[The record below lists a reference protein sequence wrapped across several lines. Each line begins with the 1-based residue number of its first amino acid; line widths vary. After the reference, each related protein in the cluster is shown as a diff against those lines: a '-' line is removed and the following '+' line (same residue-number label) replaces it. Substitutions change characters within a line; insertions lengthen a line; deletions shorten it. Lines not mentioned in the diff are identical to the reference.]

1 MAKRKTG
8 GKSRLVKNYSERN
21 PAWNSLLLLTQSHAT
36 NHYLLCFSLR
46 FFFAIPSVK
55 VSVTSVF
62 FVPLYLHFLLWLVG
76 VKIETWYSVQVN
88 GKERKKKRN
97 TNKNKNAVQ
106 PMESTTTGKEGEKER
121 ERDLSIFFSNKGAF
135 FFFVCV
141 CCCCCF
147 ACLFVCLTRLSKSV
161 RWSCWEHVGSN
172 EHVSVRICVMKLRD
186 TSEQNKKKKRKKEKQ
201 DLSYKY
207 SIYREGRQ
215 WSSTGRLDQSTRK
228 KKKKEGSLFLAFLA
242 ISDFCARFIPR

>member
-1 MAKRKTG
+1 MLIKKLERKRPF
-8 GKSRLVKNYSERN
+8 S
-21 PAWNSLLLLTQSHAT
+21 SLLKEWQRGKQEVKVVLWKTIQSETPREIAYFFLRKVT
-36 NHYLLCFSLR
+36 PRTTIFCVSRCDFSSQYLLSKCPWRPFFLFPSTYTFCFGL
-46 FFFAIPSVK
+46 SVWK
-55 VSVTSVF
+55 LK
-62 FVPLYLHFLLWLVG
+62 PDIQYKWME
-76 VKIETWYSVQVN
+76 K
-88 GKERKKKRN
+88 KERKKRN

-186 TSEQNKKKKRKKEKQ
+186 TSEQNKKKKEKKGK
-201 DLSYKY
+201 
-207 SIYREGRQ
+207 
-215 WSSTGRLDQSTRK
+215 TRP
-228 KKKKEGSLFLAFLA
+228 ELQ
-242 ISDFCARFIPR
+242 IQYIQRR